1 MKETADPACPI
12 RNAQF
17 LKERQ
22 AWLELYQSACQQI
35 GGKRWRHQQREEVFT
50 KVESQLWQ
58 RMRAK
63 GMHHTTFWRKCR
75 LAREALTPK

>member
-1 MKETADPACPI
+1 MDETSEPVRPVQ
-12 RNAQF
+12 NASF

-22 AWLELYQSACQQI
+22 AWLELYESTCQQI
-35 GGKRWRHQQREEVFT
+35 GGTSWRQRQGADLFT

-63 GMHHTTFWRKCR
+63 GMHHATFWRKCR
-75 LAREALTPK
+75 LAREALTPT